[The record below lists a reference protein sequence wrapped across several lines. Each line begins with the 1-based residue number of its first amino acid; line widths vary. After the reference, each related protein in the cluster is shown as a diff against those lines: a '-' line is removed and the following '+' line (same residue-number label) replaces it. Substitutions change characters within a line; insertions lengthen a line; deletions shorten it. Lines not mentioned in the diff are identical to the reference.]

1 MFGLSLIYLA
11 KSSGMIGLRLLNDS
25 LLISV
30 IAQSWRWSTI
40 LSELWADTSLCTVS
54 SWINVGVRVGVS
66 AILVIVGEL
75 SDIEIGIDLFRIEDP
90 SDSSSRT
97 GENLTGT
104 LSFSWESSLFSLI
117 ARLPI
122 YWVKILPLVD

>member
-1 MFGLSLIYLA
+1 MFGLSLICLA

-30 IAQSWRWSTI
+30 ITQSWRWSTI
-40 LSELWADTSLCTVS
+40 LSELWTDISLCAVS
-54 SWINVGVRVGVS
+54 SWMNVGVRVGVS

-75 SDIEIGIDLFRIEDP
+75 SEIEIGIDLFRIEDS

-97 GENLTGT
+97 GEKLTGT
-104 LSFSWESSLFSLI
+104 FSLSWESSLFSLI